1 MFKYFSP
8 QSLERLSKLHKLIQ
22 EEITGTP
29 KELANKLN
37 ISERNIY
44 FMIDWLKDNGAKIN
58 YDRKHKTYFYASP
71 FILNV
76 NFSIEC
82 ISDEEQKTI
91 NGGFIGFP
99 ARILQRAT
107 FSLLQY

>member
-1 MFKYFSP
+1 MFKYSSP

-44 FMIDWLKDNGAKIN
+44 FMIDWLKDNGVKN
-58 YDRKHKTYFYASP
+58 
-71 FILNV
+71 
-76 NFSIEC
+76 
-82 ISDEEQKTI
+82 
-91 NGGFIGFP
+91 
-99 ARILQRAT
+99 
-107 FSLLQY
+107 